1 MTTDINRCLRA
12 YKHHAMT
19 TMLISGQVITV
30 AVSDIIDSGLSKNPI
45 PSVASIS
52 QSDERGD
59 YDLYRGE

>member
-1 MTTDINRCLRA
+1 
-12 YKHHAMT
+12 MT